1 MKKSKVIL
9 AIALAVILLVTIMNA
24 PTFSWFT
31 RPQPAYDKLNTSD
44 QSGEYLA
51 LTTKNSYTAYNGYNC
66 KIATYES
73 TDGGVTYSTTATTS
87 YNGSDINS
95 HSRKYFRTT
104 ITNMNSSSAQNVSL
118 YAKTLSMDKANN
130 GTLALGVNTPTRSYR
145 DYTALAQPSAKID
158 RNWMRVYFEK
168 DNNVEGWSGTSFY
181 IVWSETTLNS
191 NGLGTGNNYTKLEH
205 VGGSNNPNQYY
216 ADIPSTAK
224 QAFFCVEN
232 FGTNNNN
239 SPNWGQRSQNLED
252 LSQDGQ
258 TKTASKLFKITSYKN
273 GSGNHLVHTPPYAV
287 TGNNIYKHYSLISV
301 PVGSTF
307 SAALASNEYIT
318 DNNPQTAISLEYYSS
333 NTSIFTVDP
342 SSGLITPKAA
352 GEAVLYTKS
361 VGGSYPDTQQVETT
375 VRVSAA
381 GKYAFY
387 DVPIVKNILI
397 PASGIVNVDWYV
409 INNSD
414 TAKLSY
420 EIDQIYLGM

>member
-51 LTTKNSYTAYNGYNC
+51 LTTKSSYTAYNGYNC

-73 TDGGVTYSTTATTS
+73 TDGGVTYSTTAT

-104 ITNMNSSSAQNVSL
+104 ITNNSSTAQNVSL

-258 TKTASKLFKITSYKN
+258 TKTASKLFKITSYTN

-307 SAALASNEYIT
+307 SAALAGNEYIGG
-318 DNNPQTAISLEYYSS
+318 SLEYESS
-333 NTSIFTVDP
+333 NTSVFTVSP
-342 SSGLITPKAA
+342 SGLITPIAA
-352 GEAVLYTKS
+352 GEAILYTRS
-361 VGGSYPDTQQVETT
+361 VGGSYPDSQRVETT

-397 PASGIVNVDWYV
+397 PASGVVNVDWYV

-414 TAKLSY
+414 TTKLSY

>member
-66 KIATYES
+66 KIATYAS
-73 TDGGVTYSTTATTS
+73 DDGVTYSTTATTS

-95 HSRKYFRTT
+95 HFRKYFRTT
-104 ITNMNSSSAQNVSL
+104 ITNNSSTAQNVSL
-118 YAKTLSMDKANN
+118 YAKTLSMDNANN

-239 SPNWGQRSQNLED
+239 SPNWGQRSQNVD
-252 LSQDGQ
+252 LAQQGQ
-258 TKTASKLFKITSYKN
+258 TKTASKLFKITSTTSYN
-273 GSGNHLVHTPPYAV
+273 NHVVVTYSV
-287 TGNNIYKHYSLISV
+287 TGNNIYKQYSLISV

-307 SAALASNEYIT
+307 SAVLANNEYIT
-318 DNNPQTAISLEYYSS
+318 DNNTQTAISLEYYSS

-342 SSGLITPKAA
+342 SSGLITPVAA

-381 GKYAFY
+381 RKYAFY

-397 PASGIVNVDWYV
+397 PAAGEVNVDWYV

-414 TAKLSY
+414 TTKLSY

>member
-66 KIATYES
+66 KIATYAS
-73 TDGGVTYSTTATTS
+73 DDGVTYSTTATTS

-95 HSRKYFRTT
+95 HFRKYFRTT
-104 ITNMNSSSAQNVSL
+104 ITNNSSTAQNVSL
-118 YAKTLSMDKANN
+118 YAKTLSMDNANN

-239 SPNWGQRSQNLED
+239 SPNWGQRSQNVD
-252 LSQDGQ
+252 LAQQGQ
-258 TKTASKLFKITSYKN
+258 TKTASKLFKITSTTSYN
-273 GSGNHLVHTPPYAV
+273 NHVVVTYSV
-287 TGNNIYKHYSLISV
+287 TGNNIYKQYSLISV

-307 SAALASNEYIT
+307 SAVLANNEYIT
-318 DNNPQTAISLEYYSS
+318 DNITQTAISLEYYSS

-342 SSGLITPKAA
+342 SSGLITPVAA

-381 GKYAFY
+381 RKYAFY

-397 PASGIVNVDWYV
+397 PAAGEVNVDWYV

-414 TAKLSY
+414 TTKLSY

>member
-1 MKKSKVIL
+1 MKKSKVVL

-31 RPQPAYDKLNTSD
+31 RPQPSYDALNTSD

-51 LTTKNSYTAYNGYNC
+51 LTTKSSYTAYNGYNC
-66 KIATYES
+66 KIATYAS
-73 TDGGVTYSTTATTS
+73 DDGVTYSTTATTS

-145 DYTALAQPSAKID
+145 DYTSLAQPSAKID

-205 VGGSNNPNQYY
+205 VGGSNYPNQYY

-239 SPNWGQRSQNLED
+239 SPNWGQRSQNVD
-252 LSQDGQ
+252 LAQQGQ
-258 TKTASKLFKITSYKN
+258 TKTASKLFKITSTTSYN
-273 GSGNHLVHTPPYAV
+273 NHVVVTYSV
-287 TGNNIYKHYSLISV
+287 TGNNIYKQYSLISV

-307 SAALASNEYIT
+307 SAVLANNEYIT
-318 DNNPQTAISLEYYSS
+318 DNNTQTAISLEYYSS

-342 SSGLITPKAA
+342 SSGLITPVAA

-397 PASGIVNVDWYV
+397 PAAGEVNVDWYV

-414 TAKLSY
+414 TTKLSY